1 VRPLPIPISR
11 RYLPPKLGQTENQWV
26 IAGDMKK
33 PLLIIV
39 SGPPCTG
46 KTALGR
52 RLAKQLS
59 LPFINK
65 DGIKESL
72 FDTLGWKDRG
82 WSQQLGR
89 ASSELLWYFAETQL
103 AAAHSLIIE
112 SNFDPTFATSRLLAL
127 KATVDFEPF
136 QVQCIAAGDILFQRF
151 KARAES
157 GERHPGHV
165 DHLNY
170 AEWQATLRLNR
181 HDALEIGGSVIE
193 IDTTDFQQID
203 YDSLIT
209 TVPLALA
216 P

>member
-1 VRPLPIPISR
+1 
-11 RYLPPKLGQTENQWV
+11 
-26 IAGDMKK
+26 MKK

-39 SGPPCTG
+39 SGPPCAG

-52 RLAKQLS
+52 RLANALS

-72 FDTLGWKDRG
+72 FETLGWKDRA

-89 ASSELLWYFAETQL
+89 ASSELLWYFAEAQL
-103 AAAHSLIIE
+103 AAARSLIIE

-127 KATVDFEPF
+127 KAKVDFEPF
-136 QVQCIAAGDILFQRF
+136 QVQCIAAGEILLQRF

-170 AEWQATLRLNR
+170 AEVQAMLTHPRQYT
-181 HDALEIGGSVIE
+181 LEIGGAGVE
-193 IDTTDFQQID
+193 VDTTDFQQID
-203 YDSLIT
+203 DERLIHTVRLSLMT
-209 TVPLALA
+209 RDDG
-216 P
+216 

>member
-1 VRPLPIPISR
+1 
-11 RYLPPKLGQTENQWV
+11 
-26 IAGDMKK
+26 MKK

-39 SGPPCTG
+39 SGPPCAG

-52 RLAKQLS
+52 RLVKALR

-72 FDTLGWKDRG
+72 FETLGWKDRA

-89 ASSELLWYFAETQL
+89 ASSELLWYFAEAQL
-103 AAAHSLIIE
+103 AAARSLIIE

-127 KATVDFEPF
+127 KTKVDFEPF
-136 QVQCIAAGDILFQRF
+136 QVQCIAAGEMLFQRF

-165 DHLNY
+165 DRLNY
-170 AEWQATLRLNR
+170 AEFQSMLTHPR
-181 HDALEIGGSVIE
+181 HYTLEIGGAGVE
-193 IDTTDFQQID
+193 VDTTDFQQID
-203 YDSLIT
+203 YERLIHTVRLSLT
-209 TVPLALA
+209 TRDDG
-216 P
+216 